1 MKKTSFKKEEKYY
14 KFKDETTFNALARMW
29 KGKNKWEIRG
39 DKNDPKKEMAS
50 YPSECAWIKKLYGG

>member
-1 MKKTSFKKEEKYY
+1 
-14 KFKDETTFNALARMW
+14 MW

-50 YPSECAWIKKLYGG
+50 YPSECAWIKKNYMVDGREKFLQ